1 MKVKI
6 RFPIY
11 LTGAFLVMSTVF
23 ADDTGTRCGHQRGIR
38 RMILGVSTL

>member
-11 LTGAFLVMSTVF
+11 LLAAFLVMSTVF
-23 ADDTGTRCGHQRGIR
+23 ADDTGIR
-38 RMILGVSTL
+38 QDTSVEFEE